1 MKENTMKSPTIIR
14 EKIQVDVADETM
26 KFAVKVGKAVG
37 ALIGIWAVS
46 CLVSAVINFGPL
58 QMVKGYITAITGF

>member
-1 MKENTMKSPTIIR
+1 MNSPIITR
-14 EKIQVDVADETM
+14 EKIKVDVADETM
-26 KFAVKVGKAVG
+26 KFVLKVGKVVS

-46 CLVSAVINFGPL
+46 CLVSAIINIGPL